1 MNKRVALIVESSR
14 GYGRDLLAG
23 IGDYGRVHGP
33 WSFFTQERR
42 LEDPLPSWLESWRG
56 DGAIVRC
63 DSQSMLIA
71 LQSLRLPCVDL
82 RGNFPSPWP
91 VVRCDDRLAVRCAVN
106 HLIDRG
112 LTRLAFCGYETV
124 SYSHRRL
131 EEFTLYM
138 AELGLTFAT
147 YQSPPPF
154 KQATTVDI
162 EQANVLFESALA
174 NWLRALAKPV
184 GIVAAND
191 IRGQQLLATCR
202 TIDMLVPEQ
211 IAVVGIDN
219 DLTLCELSDPP
230 MSSVELDAHQIGL
243 QAAEILDEMMSGREY
258 SGKSASIPPKGVI
271 KRQST
276 DAIVVEDPQVAIA
289 LRYIRLHASMGLSVE
304 DVASQVPLS
313 RRTLERRIRESLDC
327 SINELIIRHQL
338 EQAKK
343 LLAETDWSLM
353 VIASRSGFRHGEYL
367 STLFKREMGITPG
380 EYRRKIKDKQAAPP
394 DDGN

>member
-1 MNKRVALIVESSR
+1 
-14 GYGRDLLAG
+14 
-23 IGDYGRVHGP
+23 
-33 WSFFTQERR
+33 
-42 LEDPLPSWLESWRG
+42 
-56 DGAIVRC
+56 
-63 DSQSMLIA
+63 
-71 LQSLRLPCVDL
+71 
-82 RGNFPSPWP
+82 
-91 VVRCDDRLAVRCAVN
+91 
-106 HLIDRG
+106 
-112 LTRLAFCGYETV
+112 
-124 SYSHRRL
+124 
-131 EEFTLYM
+131 M